1 MQASLRGMRY
11 VSHKGQFYK
20 PMHTHELWE
29 LAYYVKGHG
38 TLAEEERRY
47 RYEKGTVHV
56 VQSGVFHDE
65 NNEADSNIIL
75 LYFNAP
81 AELLPSGIFADR
93 NGHVL
98 SLLKQL
104 RIEMQENRPYKQEMA
119 NSLLYQILLTLKRQL
134 LPGPVESRDFNRVV
148 QYIDEN
154 FQRPVDLRALAEKIG
169 YSYDRFRHIFKEHTG
184 LAPGEYL
191 AEKRLELA
199 KLLLEIDPSVSLT
212 TVADECGFGS
222 LSQFSNAFR
231 AREGQ
236 SPTAYRRRQR

>member
-38 TLAEEERRY
+38 TLVEEERRY

-81 AELLPSGIFADR
+81 VELLPSGIYNDR

-104 RIEMQENRPYKQEMA
+104 RVEMQENRPYKQEMA
-119 NSLLYQILLTLKRQL
+119 DSLLFQILLTLKRQL
-134 LPGPVESRDFNRVV
+134 LPGPTESLDLNRVL

-154 FQRPVDLRALAEKIG
+154 FQRPIDLHAMAAETC

-184 LAPGEYL
+184 VAPGEYL

-199 KLLLEIDPSVSLT
+199 KLLLEIDPSVSLAA
-212 TVADECGFGS
+212 VAEECGFGS

-231 AREGQ
+231 AREGIPP
-236 SPTAYRRRQR
+236 SAYRRKQC